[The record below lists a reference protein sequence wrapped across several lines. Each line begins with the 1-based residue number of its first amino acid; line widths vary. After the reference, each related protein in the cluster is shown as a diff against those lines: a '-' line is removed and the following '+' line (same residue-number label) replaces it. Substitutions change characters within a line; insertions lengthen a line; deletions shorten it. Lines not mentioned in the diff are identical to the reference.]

1 MGEPK
6 TRSTRESAGKFLSS
20 IKDPKRRADC
30 RAIAAIMKQ
39 ATRANP
45 KMWGSGLVGFGT
57 RKVKYAGGRE
67 AEWMRI
73 AFAPRKDRIT
83 LYVNSRFTGYRGLRA
98 KLGKTSGG
106 RACIHFKALTDIHL
120 PTLRKLV
127 AQSVRSG
134 D

>member
-1 MGEPK
+1 MGEVK
-6 TRSTRESAGKFLSS
+6 TQLKRASAGKFLSS
-20 IKDPKRRADC
+20 IKDTQRRADC
-30 RAIAAIMKQ
+30 RTIAAIMKQ

-45 KMWGSGLVGFGT
+45 KMWGSSLVGFGT
-57 RKVKYAGGRE
+57 RTIKYAGGRE

-106 RACIHFKALTDIHL
+106 KACIHIKTLTDVHL

-127 AQSVRSG
+127 VQSIRNV

>member
-1 MGEPK
+1 MGEQK
-6 TRSTRESAGKFLSS
+6 TRLTRASAGKFLSS

-30 RAIAAIMKQ
+30 RTIAAIMKQ

-45 KMWGSGLVGFGT
+45 KMWGSSLVGFGT
-57 RKVKYAGGRE
+57 RTIKYAGGRE

-83 LYVNSRFTGYRGLRA
+83 LYVNSRFTGYRALRA

-106 RACIHFKALTDIHL
+106 KACIHIKTLTDVDL

-127 AQSVRSG
+127 VQSIRKV

>member
-1 MGEPK
+1 
-6 TRSTRESAGKFLSS
+6 
-20 IKDPKRRADC
+20 
-30 RAIAAIMKQ
+30 MKQ

-45 KMWGSGLVGFGT
+45 KMWGSGIVGFGT
-57 RKVKYAGGRE
+57 RTIKYAGGRE

-83 LYVNSRFTGYRGLRA
+83 LYVNSGFTGFRGLRA

-106 RACIHFKALTDIHL
+106 KGCIHIKRLTDVHL

-127 AQSVRSG
+127 VQSIRNV

>member
-1 MGEPK
+1 MYEPK
-6 TRSTRESAGKFLSS
+6 TRLTRASAGRFLRS
-20 IKDPKRRADC
+20 IKDPKRRDDC
-30 RAIAAIMKQ
+30 RTIAAIMKQ

-45 KMWGSGLVGFGT
+45 TMWGSGIVGFGT
-57 RKVKYAGGRE
+57 RTIKYAGGRE

-83 LYVNSRFTGYRGLRA
+83 LYVNSGFTGFRGLRA

-106 RACIHFKALTDIHL
+106 KGCIHIKSLTDVHL

-127 AQSVRSG
+127 VQSIRNVG
-134 D
+134 